1 MLRKFCS
8 KSIVLS
14 NIMFVLCF
22 VCNASAATFTTN
34 ATVVGS
40 VTVAEVTP
48 LDFGSF
54 VPDPGGD
61 TITFNA
67 GGTISAAGASVLL
80 GGEIGG
86 VVSTNNQAITDNV
99 QVFVTGGLITSG
111 GNNMTVQLNCMGPNA
126 GVLGTLDGSC
136 TFVSPAGSP
145 DNVQIGGVLTYGAA
159 QPAGAYT
166 GLLTV
171 TAGFF

>member
-1 MLRKFCS
+1 LTS
-8 KSIVLS
+8 
-14 NIMFVLCF
+14 
-22 VCNASAATFTTN
+22 NASATPITTN
-34 ATVVGS
+34 ATVVGV

-54 VPDPGGD
+54 APDSATPQ

-67 GGTISAAGASVLL
+67 GGTIGATGNIVLL

-86 VVSTNNQAITDNV
+86 VASTTGPTAGSTV
-99 QVFVTGGLITSG
+99 QVVVLGGLINSA
-111 GNNMTVQLNCMGPNA
+111 GNSMTVQINCLGPGVGA
-126 GVLGTLDGSC
+126 VLGTLDGSC
-136 TFVSPAGSP
+136 TFTSAGGLE
-145 DNVQIGGVLTYGAA
+145 NVQIGGVLAVGAN

-166 GLLTV
+166 GTVTV